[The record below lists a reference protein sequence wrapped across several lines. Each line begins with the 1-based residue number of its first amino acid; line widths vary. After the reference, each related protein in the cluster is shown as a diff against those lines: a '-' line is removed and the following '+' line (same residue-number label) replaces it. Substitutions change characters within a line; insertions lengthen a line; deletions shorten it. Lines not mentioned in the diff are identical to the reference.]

1 MIATPEAFT
10 RSTVEREGEAGAAWL
25 AELPRVVDELLGR
38 WGCVPDGEVMHGGVG
53 VIVPVLRR
61 GEGAAVLKVSFP
73 HPGNVHEPDAF
84 AAWGGRGAVLLH
96 ERDDERFAMLLE
108 RARTSTLAE
117 VEDGDEVVA
126 VAGRL
131 SRRLAVP
138 APPGLPRLREQA
150 DAWEEQLR
158 RDAGELAHTLSP
170 YVVDAAVATVRELG
184 RVQPDTLIHGDL
196 HARNILR
203 ADREPWLAVD
213 PKGYVGDPAYD
224 GGTLLKSRAL
234 ALLEADDLRKAVHRA
249 LDVFV
254 EAAELDRERALRW
267 AQFHAVQ
274 ASFWGRRH
282 GFRIA
287 RSGPRLD
294 WITGFTDHLATL
306 LTDPTAVSQSSFA
319 GDRPRS

>member
-1 MIATPEAFT
+1 MIGVPEVFA
-10 RSTVEREGEAGAAWL
+10 RGTVEREGEPGAGWL
-25 AELPRVVDELLGR
+25 AELPWIVDELLGR
-38 WGCVPDGEVMHGGVG
+38 WGCMPDGEVMHGGVG
-53 VIVPVLRR
+53 VIVPVRRR
-61 GEGAAVLKVSFP
+61 GEGPAVLKVSFP

-84 AAWGGRGAVLLH
+84 AAWGGRGAVLLR

-108 RARTSTLAE
+108 RVQTSTLAE
-117 VEDGDEVVA
+117 VADGDEVVT
-126 VAGRL
+126 VAGWIN
-131 SRRLAVP
+131 RRLAVP

-158 RDAGELAHTLSP
+158 KDAEELTHTLSR

-184 RVQPDTLIHGDL
+184 RVQPDMLIHGDL

-234 ALLEADDLRKAVHRA
+234 ALLEADDLRKAVHRT
-249 LDVFV
+249 LDVFT
-254 EAAELDRERALRW
+254 EAAELDRERVQRW

-274 ASFWGRRH
+274 AASWGRHH

-294 WITGFTDHLATL
+294 WLTAFADRLAEL
-306 LTDPTAVSQSSFA
+306 LTEHS
-319 GDRPRS
+319 

>member
-1 MIATPEAFT
+1 VIGIPEAFA
-10 RSTVEREGEAGAAWL
+10 RSTIEREGEPGAAWL
-25 AELPRVVDELLGR
+25 AELPGIVDELLGR
-38 WGCVPDGEVMHGGVG
+38 WGCVPDGAVLHGGVG
-53 VIVPVLRR
+53 IVVPVLGRA
-61 GEGAAVLKVSFP
+61 EGTAVLKVSFP

-96 ERDDERFAMLLE
+96 ERDGERFAMLLE
-108 RARTSTLAE
+108 RVRTSTLAE
-117 VEDGDEVVA
+117 VEDGDEVVT
-126 VAGRL
+126 VAGRIN
-131 SRRLAVP
+131 RRLAIP
-138 APPGLPRLREQA
+138 APPGLPRLQEQA

-158 RDAGELAHTLSP
+158 KDAGELTHTLSP
-170 YVVDAAVATVRELG
+170 YVVDAAVATVRELA

-196 HARNILR
+196 HAGNILR

-213 PKGYVGDPAYD
+213 PKGYAGDPAYD

-254 EAAELDRERALRW
+254 EAAELDRERARRW

-274 ASFWGRRH
+274 AAFWGRRH
-282 GFRIA
+282 GFRSV

-294 WITGFTDHLATL
+294 WLTEFADSLAKL
-306 LTDPTAVSQSSFA
+306 LTEHT
-319 GDRPRS
+319 